1 MVAALAFAGLA
12 ALLLAALALPW
23 RLSIALSARGA
34 ADGGWALAGGAQLAG
49 LAATYSRARDV
60 PGALGVHLLGRR
72 VLQRQRKASTPGA
85 AKAAPPRRARTRGLP
100 RWIDPIDLALFVVG
114 ERRRVAIRELD
125 ASVRLGLH
133 DVALA
138 GELSGLLAVLSALA
152 APFGR
157 LRHEVDWS
165 GDESLEASVSAT
177 LRFSPALLLWDT
189 SRFVARSMRGRR
201 RRLPRDT
208 AALPQR
214 T

>member
-1 MVAALAFAGLA
+1 MVAALAVAGLV
-12 ALLLAALALPW
+12 ALALAVLALPW
-23 RLSIALSARGA
+23 RLTVALSARGV

-49 LAATYSRARDV
+49 LAATYSRARGV
-60 PGALGVHLLGRR
+60 PGALGLHLLGRR
-72 VLQRQRKASTPGA
+72 VLPRPRKALPP
-85 AKAAPPRRARTRGLP
+85 AAPPPRAREGGLP
-100 RWIDPIDLALFVVG
+100 RWIDPIDLALFVLD
-114 ERRRVAIRELD
+114 ERRRVAVRELD
-125 ASVRLGLH
+125 ARVRLGLQ

-138 GELSGLLAVLSALA
+138 GQLSGMLAILSALA
-152 APFGR
+152 APLGR

-177 LRFSPALLLWDT
+177 LRFTPALLLWDT

-208 AALPQR
+208 ASLPQR